1 MLIILFYKYLTIN
14 LLNKCIL
21 KNLKITKIKNNYM
34 RKILEQIFKLSEHDT
49 TIKKELLAGLT
60 TFITMAYIIFV
71 NPQIM
76 SLSGMDQGAIFV
88 GTCLAA
94 ALACIVMGFFANW
107 PIGLAPGMGLN
118 AFFTYTVVGEMGYTW
133 EVALGAVFLA
143 GVLFFIMSITR
154 LRAWMISS
162 IPLNLRVAMGAGVGL
177 FIGLI
182 GLKNGGIIVG
192 NQATLLSLGE
202 FSKIETLLA
211 AIGFLIISILSVR
224 KITGAIIIGI
234 LMTTLIAYF
243 AGLIEFNGLVSY
255 PPDIA
260 PTFMKLDILGA
271 LNLGMLTI
279 IMSFLFVNLFDTTGT
294 LLGVAARANLISN
307 DEKSDGLNKALK
319 ADSSA
324 SIFGTF
330 FGCSPVTSYVESSA
344 GVEAGGRTG
353 LTSIV
358 VGLLFLFAM
367 FLSPLASIIPPYA
380 TAGALIYVA
389 ILMLSGMEK
398 LNWSSTAELLPALII
413 IVMIPLTFSIAD
425 GIALG
430 FLTYIFL
437 KIFNGEFKNIA
448 SGAWVLTLIF
458 ISKFI
463 FL

>member
-1 MLIILFYKYLTIN
+1 MKQT
-14 LLNKCIL
+14 
-21 KNLKITKIKNNYM
+21 
-34 RKILEQIFKLSEHDT
+34 LELIFKLHDNNT
-49 TIKKELLAGLT
+49 TIKKELLAGFT

-71 NPQIM
+71 NPQM
-76 SLSGMDQGAIFV
+76 MAASGMDQGAIFV

-94 ALACIVMGFFANW
+94 AIACFVMGIFANW
-107 PIGLAPGMGLN
+107 PVGLAPGMGLN
-118 AFFTYTVVGEMGYTW
+118 AFFTYTVVGEMGYSW
-133 EVALGAVFLA
+133 EVALGAVFIA
-143 GVLFFIMSITR
+143 GILFFIMSITK
-154 LRAWMISS
+154 LRSWMISS
-162 IPLNLRVAMGAGVGL
+162 IPFNLRIAMGAGVGL

-182 GLKNGGIIVG
+182 GLKNGGIIVS
-192 NQATLLSLGE
+192 NQATLLSLGS
-202 FSKIETLLA
+202 FSNIETLLA
-211 AIGFLIISILSVR
+211 AIGFLAISILSVR
-224 KITGAIIIGI
+224 KIPGAIIIGI
-234 LMTTLIAYF
+234 LITTFIGLF
-243 AGLIEFNGLVSY
+243 LGLIEFNGLVSL
-255 PPDIA
+255 PPEIA

-271 LNLGMLTI
+271 LNIGMITI

-294 LLGVAARANLISN
+294 LLGVATRANLVNENGQIS
-307 DEKSDGLNKALK
+307 DLDKALK

-353 LTSIV
+353 LTAIF
-358 VGLLFLFAM
+358 VGILFLFSM

-389 ILMLSGMEK
+389 ILMLGGMEK
-398 LNWSSTAELLPALII
+398 LNWSNATELLPALVI

-430 FLTYIFL
+430 FLTYTAL
-437 KIFNGEFKNIA
+437 KFFSGKYNEVTI
-448 SGAWVLTLIF
+448 GAWFLTLIF

>member
-1 MLIILFYKYLTIN
+1 M
-14 LLNKCIL
+14 
-21 KNLKITKIKNNYM
+21 
-34 RKILEQIFKLSEHDT
+34 
-49 TIKKELLAGLT
+49 
-60 TFITMAYIIFV
+60 
-71 NPQIM
+71 
-76 SLSGMDQGAIFV
+76 
-88 GTCLAA
+88 
-94 ALACIVMGFFANW
+94 
-107 PIGLAPGMGLN
+107 
-118 AFFTYTVVGEMGYTW
+118 
-133 EVALGAVFLA
+133 
-143 GVLFFIMSITR
+143 
-154 LRAWMISS
+154 
-162 IPLNLRVAMGAGVGL
+162 NLRIAMGAGVGL

-182 GLKNGGIIVG
+182 GLKNGGIIVS

-202 FSKIETLLA
+202 FSQTETLLA

-224 KITGAIIIGI
+224 KVTGAIIIGI
-234 LMTTLIAYF
+234 LTTTLIASF
-243 AGLIEFNGLVSY
+243 FGLVEFNGLVSY
-255 PPDIA
+255 PPEIA
-260 PTFMKLDILGA
+260 PVFMKLDILGA

-294 LLGVAARANLISN
+294 LLGVATRANLISN
-307 DEKSDGLNKALK
+307 NEKSDGLNKALK

-367 FLSPLASIIPPYA
+367 FLSPLASIIPTYA

-398 LNWSSTAELLPALII
+398 LNWSSTAELLPALVI

-430 FLTYIFL
+430 FLTYVFL
-437 KIFNGEFKNIA
+437 KIFNGEYKDIG
-448 SGAWVLTLIF
+448 SGAWFLTLIF

>member
-1 MLIILFYKYLTIN
+1 MKQTLD
-14 LLNKCIL
+14 
-21 KNLKITKIKNNYM
+21 
-34 RKILEQIFKLSEHDT
+34 QIFKLQDNHT
-49 TIKKELLAGLT
+49 TIKKEILAGFT

-76 SLSGMDQGAIFV
+76 ALSGMDQGAIFV

-94 ALACIVMGFFANW
+94 AIACFVMGFFANW

-118 AFFTYTVVGEMGYTW
+118 AFFTYTVVGEMGYSW

-202 FSKIETLLA
+202 FSQIETLLA

-224 KITGAIIIGI
+224 KVTGAIIIGI
-234 LMTTLIAYF
+234 LTTTLIAYF
-243 AGLIEFNGLVSY
+243 VGLIEFNGIVSY
-255 PPDIA
+255 PPEIA

-294 LLGVAARANLISN
+294 LLGVATRANLISN
-307 DEKSDGLNKALK
+307 DEHSDELNKALK

-398 LNWSSTAELLPALII
+398 LNWSSTAELLPALVI

-430 FLTYIFL
+430 FLTYVFL
-437 KIFNGEFKNIA
+437 KIFNGEYRDIA
-448 SGAWVLTLIF
+448 SGAWFLTLIF

>member
-1 MLIILFYKYLTIN
+1 MKQTLD
-14 LLNKCIL
+14 
-21 KNLKITKIKNNYM
+21 
-34 RKILEQIFKLSEHDT
+34 QIFKLQDNNT
-49 TIKKELLAGLT
+49 TIKKEFLAGFT

-76 SLSGMDQGAIFV
+76 ALSGMDQGAIFV

-94 ALACIVMGFFANW
+94 AAACFVMGFFANW

-118 AFFTYTVVGEMGYTW
+118 AFFTYTVVGEMGYSW

-143 GVLFFIMSITR
+143 GVLFFIMSITK

-162 IPLNLRVAMGAGVGL
+162 IPMNLRIAMGAGVGL

-202 FSKIETLLA
+202 FSQIETLLA

-224 KITGAIIIGI
+224 KVTGAIIIGI
-234 LMTTLIAYF
+234 LITTFIAYF
-243 AGLIEFNGLVSY
+243 IGLIEFNGLVSY
-255 PPDIA
+255 PPEIA

-294 LLGVAARANLISN
+294 LLGVATRANLIGN
-307 DEKSDGLNKALK
+307 DEKSNGLNKALK

-358 VGLLFLFAM
+358 VGLLFLLAM

-398 LNWSSTAELLPALII
+398 LNWSSTAELLPALVI

-430 FLTYIFL
+430 FLTYVFL
-437 KIFNGEFKNIA
+437 KFFNGEYKEIS
-448 SGAWVLTLIF
+448 SGAWFLTVIF

>member
-1 MLIILFYKYLTIN
+1 MKQT
-14 LLNKCIL
+14 
-21 KNLKITKIKNNYM
+21 
-34 RKILEQIFKLSEHDT
+34 LEQIFKLQDNNT
-49 TIKKELLAGLT
+49 TIKKEILAGFT

-71 NPQIM
+71 NPQM
-76 SLSGMDQGAIFV
+76 MAASGMDQGAIFV
-88 GTCLAA
+88 GTCIAA
-94 ALACIVMGFFANW
+94 AMACFVMGFFANW

-143 GVLFFIMSITR
+143 GVLFFIMSITK
-154 LRAWMISS
+154 LRKWMIDS
-162 IPLNLRVAMGAGVGL
+162 IPINLRIAMGAGVGL

-182 GLKNGGIIVG
+182 GLKNGGIIIG
-192 NQATLLSLGE
+192 NDATLLTIGD
-202 FSKIETLLA
+202 FNKVETLLA
-211 AIGFLIISILSVR
+211 ALGFLIISILSV
-224 KITGAIIIGI
+224 KKFPGAIIIGI
-234 LMTTLIAYF
+234 LITTFIASLLN
-243 AGLIEFNGLVSY
+243 LIEFNGFISY
-255 PPDIA
+255 PPKIA
-260 PTFMKLDILGA
+260 PTFMKLDVLGA
-271 LNLGMLTI
+271 LNIGMITV

-294 LLGVAARANLISN
+294 LLGVATRANLIEDDIES
-307 DEKSDGLNKALK
+307 SDLNKALK

-353 LTSIV
+353 LTAVV
-358 VGLLFLFAM
+358 VGLLFILAM
-367 FLSPLASIIPPYA
+367 FLSPLASIIPPFA

-389 ILMLSGMEK
+389 ILMLTGMER
-398 LNWSSTAELLPALII
+398 LNWSSNTELLPALVI

-430 FLTYIFL
+430 FLTYVIL
-437 KIFNGEFKNIA
+437 KISKAELKDIS
-448 SGAWVLTLIF
+448 SGAWFLTLIF

>member
-1 MLIILFYKYLTIN
+1 MKQTLD
-14 LLNKCIL
+14 
-21 KNLKITKIKNNYM
+21 
-34 RKILEQIFKLSEHDT
+34 QIFKLQDNHT
-49 TIKKELLAGLT
+49 TIKKEFLAGFT

-76 SLSGMDQGAIFV
+76 ALSGMDQGAIFV

-94 ALACIVMGFFANW
+94 ASACFVMGFFANW

-118 AFFTYTVVGEMGYTW
+118 AFFTYTVVGEMGYSW

-162 IPLNLRVAMGAGVGL
+162 IPINLRIAMGAGVGL

-202 FSKIETLLA
+202 FSQIETLLA

-224 KITGAIIIGI
+224 KVTGAIIIGI
-234 LMTTLIAYF
+234 LTTTSIAYF
-243 AGLIEFNGLVSY
+243 VGLIEFNGLVSY

-294 LLGVAARANLISN
+294 LLGVATRANLISN

-398 LNWSSTAELLPALII
+398 LNWSSTAELLPALVI

-430 FLTYIFL
+430 FLTYVFL
-437 KIFNGEFKNIA
+437 KIFNGEYKDIA
-448 SGAWVLTLIF
+448 SGAWFLTLIF

-463 FL
+463 FLKTQT